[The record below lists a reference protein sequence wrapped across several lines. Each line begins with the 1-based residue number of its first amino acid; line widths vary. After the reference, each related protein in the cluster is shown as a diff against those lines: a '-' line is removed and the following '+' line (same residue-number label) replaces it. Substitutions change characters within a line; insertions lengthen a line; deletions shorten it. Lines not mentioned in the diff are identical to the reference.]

1 MRRLALLLGPLAAV
15 LAGCGSSHRAIPCNR
30 LPGRGVPI
38 LRDIHHIAYVD
49 APHVPYD
56 SVPPT
61 SGPHVPFVVA
71 PGPYGD
77 PIPEA
82 LQVHDLEHGHVLIQ
96 YAPRISSHDRR
107 ELDDFARR
115 YPRDV
120 LVAPYPKLR
129 SGVAL
134 TAWGRLELLP
144 RPDRTRIRA
153 FVTAFAGRYVHGWRG
168 GATACTTYK

>member
-1 MRRLALLLGPLAAV
+1 VRRLALVLGPLAAV
-15 LAGCGSSHRAIPCNR
+15 LAGCSSGHRAVPCNR

-71 PGPYGD
+71 PGPYSS
-77 PIPEA
+77 PIPDA
-82 LQVHDLEHGHVLIQ
+82 LQVHDLEHGHVVIQ
-96 YAPRISSHDRR
+96 YASGTLKHDRR
-107 ELDDFARR
+107 ELEDFARR

-129 SGVAL
+129 SGIAL
-134 TAWGRLELLP
+134 TVWGRIELMP
-144 RPDRTRIRA
+144 RPDSKRIRA
-153 FVTAFAGRYVHGWRG
+153 FVTAFRGRYVHGWRG
-168 GATACTTYK
+168 GAKPCTTYK

>member
-1 MRRLALLLGPLAAV
+1 VRGLALLVGSLAAV
-15 LAGCGSSHRAIPCNR
+15 LASCSSGHRALPCNR

-71 PGPYGD
+71 PGPYGS
-77 PIPEA
+77 PIPDA

-96 YAPRISSHDRR
+96 YAPGTSGHERH
-107 ELDDFARR
+107 ELEDFARR

-129 SGVAL
+129 SGIAL
-134 TAWGRLELLP
+134 TAWGRIERLS
-144 RPDRTRIRA
+144 RPDSKRIRA
-153 FVTAFAGRYVHGWRG
+153 FVTAFRGRYVHGWRG
-168 GATACTTYK
+168 GAKPCTTYK

>member
-1 MRRLALLLGPLAAV
+1 VRRPALLLGSLAAV
-15 LAGCGSSHRAIPCNR
+15 VVGCGSGHRALPCNR
-30 LPGRGVPI
+30 LPGRAVPI
-38 LRDIHHIAYVD
+38 LKDIHHIAYVD

-71 PGPYGD
+71 PGPYGS
-77 PIPEA
+77 PIPDA

-96 YAPRISSHDRR
+96 YAPGTSGDERH
-107 ELDDFARR
+107 ELEDFARR

-134 TAWGRLELLP
+134 TAWGRIERLS
-144 RPDRTRIRA
+144 RPDGKRIRA
-153 FVTAFAGRYVHGWRG
+153 FVTAFRGRYVHGWRG
-168 GATACTTYK
+168 GAKPCTTYK

>member
-1 MRRLALLLGPLAAV
+1 DDRPDGRVDVPHAVRGAGRKLRLLAGRRARRARRLPVAGAARGLRPRTARRVRRPALLLGSLVAV
-15 LAGCGSSHRAIPCNR
+15 VAGCGSGHRVLPCNR
-30 LPGRGVPI
+30 LPGRAVPI

-71 PGPYGD
+71 PGPYGS

-96 YAPRISSHDRR
+96 YAPRI
-107 ELDDFARR
+107 
-115 YPRDV
+115 
-120 LVAPYPKLR
+120 
-129 SGVAL
+129 
-134 TAWGRLELLP
+134 
-144 RPDRTRIRA
+144 
-153 FVTAFAGRYVHGWRG
+153 
-168 GATACTTYK
+168 